1 MYSIKKISFNEAK
14 IVWKHSPNANAYNN
28 PDFLKNFRNISF
40 FAVSKGRNFL
50 LLAFTS

>member
-1 MYSIKKISFNEAK
+1 MYSIKNIFNEAK
-14 IVWKHSPNANAYNN
+14 LWKYSPNANAYNN

-40 FAVSKGRNFL
+40 FAVSKGKNFL